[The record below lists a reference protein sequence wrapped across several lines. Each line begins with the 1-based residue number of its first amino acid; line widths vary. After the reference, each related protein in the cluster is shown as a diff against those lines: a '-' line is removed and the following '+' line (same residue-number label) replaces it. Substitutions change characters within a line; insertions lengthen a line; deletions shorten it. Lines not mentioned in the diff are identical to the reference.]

1 MLSFLSSILL
11 WPLLSFHLRMHK
23 SDASVCRR
31 KPKRDEA
38 EGTFCPR
45 VPAFLST
52 SDGTT
57 IEELQLE

>member
-1 MLSFLSSILL
+1 
-11 WPLLSFHLRMHK
+11 MHK